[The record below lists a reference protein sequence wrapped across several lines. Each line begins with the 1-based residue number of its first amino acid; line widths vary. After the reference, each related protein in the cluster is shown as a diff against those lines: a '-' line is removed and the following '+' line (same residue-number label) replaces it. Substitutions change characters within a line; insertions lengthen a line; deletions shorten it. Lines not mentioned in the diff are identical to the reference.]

1 MLSYRFDPI
10 RGSSSIDWRNSSLG
24 GPPLDP
30 PEECDQAETDEPCCV
45 EDFEISLEPD

>member
-10 RGSSSIDWRNSSLG
+10 RGSSSIDWRSSSIG

-30 PEECDQAETDEPCCV
+30 PEDAEPEQDGDDCCV
-45 EDFEISLEPD
+45 EDFETSLEPD